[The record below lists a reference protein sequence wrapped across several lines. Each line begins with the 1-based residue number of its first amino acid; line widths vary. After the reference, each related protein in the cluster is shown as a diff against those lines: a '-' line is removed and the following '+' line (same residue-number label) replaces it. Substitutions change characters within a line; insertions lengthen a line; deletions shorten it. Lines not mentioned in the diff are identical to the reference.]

1 MATLQLNVQYFQDS
15 TPASVPCRE
24 ENFVV
29 RELDF
34 ALPVEQT
41 ALVLIDLWNVHHIDS
56 WIERAEAVTKEAIAP
71 LIGRARE
78 CGLTIVQAP
87 SPGVLANFPDKY
99 EVYQGCTPEPEPGPP
114 PAWPPAEFR
123 SRQGAY
129 ACFRG
134 PRDQEPGIG
143 PYWQSLTGQLDISPH
158 IAVEA
163 GDFVVGTGQQLHD
176 LCQERGILHLL
187 FAGFATN
194 WCILGRDYGIRAMRG
209 RGYNTILVRDATE
222 GVEFPDTLTA
232 RWATELAVREVE
244 QVHGFSTL
252 MADFYAACAALD
264 RRVTHYE

>member
-15 TPASVPCRE
+15 TPAEVPCRE

-34 ALPVEQT
+34 TLPVEQT

-56 WIERAEAVTKEAIAP
+56 WIERAEAVTKEVIAP

-114 PAWPPAEFR
+114 PAWPPTEFR
-123 SRQGAY
+123 SRQGEY

-194 WCILGRDYGIRAMRG
+194 WCILGRDYGIRAMRR

-244 QVHGFSTL
+244 QVHGFSTAT
-252 MADFYAACAALD
+252 ADFYAACAALD
-264 RRVTHYE
+264 SQESNAL